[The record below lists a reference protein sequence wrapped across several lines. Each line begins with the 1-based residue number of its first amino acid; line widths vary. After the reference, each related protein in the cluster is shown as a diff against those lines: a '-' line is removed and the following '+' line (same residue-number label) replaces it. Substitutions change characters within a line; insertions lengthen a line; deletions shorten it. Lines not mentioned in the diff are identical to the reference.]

1 MDTMGVGRKGA
12 AEPRAVRVP
21 LMLAASEVEA
31 IESYRYAAR
40 HPTRSDAIRALIKA
54 GLEALAPAAKAGARK
69 ATRPR

>member
-1 MDTMGVGRKGA
+1 
-12 AEPRAVRVP
+12 
-21 LMLAASEVEA
+21 MLAASEVEA